1 MANKRLSDL
10 VNEDDKLRKMNQHK
24 MATKAKPVIDLAL
37 IGEKVA
43 EFITKKMKHQVKPE
57 DIYVLLI
64 SSHADAIAICRQ
76 QFNYY
81 NKRKQPDRV
90 PCYFLNG
97 GDLSVVK
104 LGNTMAGLDN
114 VVQAF
119 RKKGIVFEP
128 AREVLQKQ
136 INAGQTASKM
146 KKPVRK

>member
-76 QFNYY
+76 QFNY
-81 NKRKQPDRV
+81 
-90 PCYFLNG
+90 G
-97 GDLSVVK
+97 
-104 LGNTMAGLDN
+104 
-114 VVQAF
+114 
-119 RKKGIVFEP
+119 
-128 AREVLQKQ
+128 Q
-136 INAGQTASKM
+136 IA
-146 KKPVRK
+146 PV